1 MDNAHPR
8 LRELRYTLYR
18 IFRNPSAIIG
28 FTLLLFFVGVAV
40 LAPVLAP
47 PQYAHSPYQMPHKGF
62 SPTPKAPSEKA
73 IFGTTSGAAVG
84 LMRRN
89 LIGFIPTPIN
99 KV

>member
-1 MDNAHPR
+1 MANAHPR

-47 PQYAHSPYQMPHKGF
+47 PKYAHNPYQMPHKGF
-62 SPTPKAPSEKA
+62 SPTPKWGWARYPV
-73 IFGTTSGAAVG
+73 TTAAG
-84 LMRRN
+84 SMSFSC
-89 LIGFIPTPIN
+89 G
-99 KV
+99 